1 MKPATTSISYTLLK
15 IVFSLYLAIAILFT
29 AIHLYTE
36 YQNTQQRIAQSLKN
50 IEEVV
55 YKSLSITLWN
65 YNIEAVASIIDGL
78 QKNIF
83 LEGALITMPTGDKM
97 GFGNIVLQKNGE
109 NKIYNISR
117 EGEMNK
123 VEMNYLSSKF
133 FGHDFPIYYLR
144 DNGQKDLVGHM
155 YVFSNHARVVD
166 SVKSIFSLI
175 IFTAII
181 KTLALWFIFVWAIKT
196 KLSIPLKS
204 LTRFME
210 NLNIESK
217 SYEPVDIKSSDRN
230 ELKLLEETFN
240 EMVQKILSYQS
251 NLEEKDKKLQH
262 MNENLSHLVERRT
275 EELDATNEDLISQ
288 NKHLQKAL
296 NELEEAQ
303 KKLSLIAH
311 KAGMA
316 EISSGILHTVG
327 TALNSV
333 NIQNQSIMRI
343 VDHSKLDSLMR
354 ANDTFGHNF
363 DEFRNNLKDS
373 DKEEELFKLYHSLA
387 PKLKE
392 EKTQLIEHI
401 RESNEK
407 IHLMIATL
415 KAQHKYAGESR
426 LLETIKIKDML
437 LRCLMMIINEEDDI
451 EYFINGSDDVEL
463 VTERNKLQNILV
475 NIFLNARESVIEDDD
490 IQSKIIVEC
499 HVIKDFLYILI
510 EDNGGGIPAEDL
522 INVFNFGFSGR
533 ENHDGFGL
541 HNSANHAREMGGDL
555 TVVSN
560 QAKKETVF
568 TLKLPLNKE

>member
-15 IVFSLYLAIAILFT
+15 IVFSLYLAIAILLT
-29 AIHLYTE
+29 AVHLYTE

-55 YKSLSITLWN
+55 YKSLAITLWN

-78 QKNIF
+78 QKNVF
-83 LEGALITMPTGDKM
+83 LEGALIAMPTGEKM
-97 GFGNIVLQKNGE
+97 GFGNIVQQHNGK
-109 NKIYNISR
+109 NKIYNVSK
-117 EGEMNK
+117 EGELTK
-123 VEMNYLSSKF
+123 VEMNYLGSKF

-155 YVFSNHARVVD
+155 YVFSSHARVIN
-166 SVKSIFSLI
+166 SVKPMFALI
-175 IFTAII
+175 IFAAII
-181 KTLALWFIFVWAIKT
+181 KTFALWFIFVWAIKT
-196 KLSIPLKS
+196 KLSAPLNS
-204 LTRFME
+204 FTRFME

-217 SYEPVDIKSSDRN
+217 AYEPVNIKSSDRN

-240 EMVQKILSYQS
+240 EMVKKILSYQA
-251 NLEEKDKKLQH
+251 NLEEKDTKLQH
-262 MNENLSHLVERRT
+262 MNENLSNLVERRT

-288 NKHLQKAL
+288 NKRLQKTL
-296 NELEEAQ
+296 NELEETQ
-303 KKLSLIAH
+303 KKLSLSAH

-316 EISSGILHTVG
+316 EVSSGILHTVG

-354 ANDTFGHNF
+354 ANDTFGHNYN
-363 DEFRNNLKDS
+363 EFRNNIKNN
-373 DKEEELFKLYHSLA
+373 DKEEDLLKLYHSLA

-392 EKTQLIEHI
+392 EKTQLIELMH
-401 RESNEK
+401 ESNEK

-437 LRCLMMIINEEDDI
+437 LDCLMMIIKENDDI

-475 NIFLNARESVIEDDD
+475 NIFLNARESVVEEENVRA
-490 IQSKIIVEC
+490 KIIVEC
-499 HVIKDFLYILI
+499 HFVKEFLYILI
-510 EDNGGGIPAEDL
+510 EDNGGGIPAGDL
-522 INVFNFGFSGR
+522 TNIFNFGFSGR

-555 TVVSN
+555 TVVSD

-568 TLKLPLNKE
+568 TLKLPLNRK